1 MDKGPFVRRD
11 NLRTKGWEGLEV
23 MDYTEGGSFNS
34 SLAAVTVPPG
44 GRHSEAWSSR
54 SEKFYL
60 VVHGSVNFL
69 VERESQLLGVGDLCI
84 VRKGQ
89 TFSYI
94 NDTSEPARL
103 ILIHTPMF
111 DLADEHFV
119 LENP

>member
-1 MDKGPFVRRD
+1 MDKGSFVRRES
-11 NLRTKGWEGLEV
+11 LRAKAWEGLEV
-23 MDYTEGGSFNS
+23 VDYTKGESFNS
-34 SLAAVTVPPG
+34 SLAVVTVPPG
-44 GRHSEAWSSR
+44 GRHPEAWSAR

-60 VVHGSVNFL
+60 VVHGSVTFF
-69 VERESQLLGVGDLCI
+69 VERESQQLGVGDLCI

-119 LENP
+119 LESP